1 MEILTPSTEIKDGKI
16 ARFFFRAALSL
27 FFFGGGGGW
36 WGWGRDLLFYFVLSK
51 IGGLEFLSI
60 FLGKQIT
67 FILSPFYITSFGV
80 GTIYNTKET
89 TTI

>member
-16 ARFFFRAALSL
+16 ARFFFRAASSL
-27 FFFGGGGGW
+27 FFFGGGGG
-36 WGWGRDLLFYFVLSK
+36 GGRDLLFYFVLSK